1 MKDQAVAGVL
11 HQPFAPSE
19 KEGRTV
25 WALVGFGV
33 FGLKQRPT
41 PNPEK
46 SRIMLLTRS
55 HLTPSTTKLA
65 ELLRGLLYI
74 SISNSCS
81 ENCNCIPHK

>member
-46 SRIMLLTRS
+46 SRIMLLPGVSSPWVLKIVTHNTR
-55 HLTPSTTKLA
+55 PV
-65 ELLRGLLYI
+65 
-74 SISNSCS
+74 
-81 ENCNCIPHK
+81 